1 MRFWTFVIS
10 VVAVVSFSSSALAKD
25 LNGFDI
31 SNLSVNVDALARGGP
46 ARDEIPAIFSPDYQ
60 PGAQAEFVRP
70 DDLVLGITLN
80 DQSFAYPLYILNW
93 HEIVNDQQHGQ
104 RFIIVYCPL
113 CGSGVAFTSRAA
125 QQDLSFGVSGL
136 LYNSDLVLY
145 DKETESLWTQIDGK
159 AIAGPLVGTALEQL
173 PLQVTTWQAW
183 LADNPE
189 TLVLSESQGFT
200 RNYRHQPF
208 SGYEASEQ
216 LFFEV
221 LRQAPK
227 KFHTKEPV
235 MGIEI
240 NGQHKAYPFVTLRE
254 HGQEQFVDRIAG
266 QSINIHW
273 RATDNSAHATD
284 ADGNDLVTTRA
295 YWFAWYN
302 FYPDTEVFEPGT

>member
-10 VVAVVSFSSSALAKD
+10 VLAIVSFSSSAFAKD

-31 SNLSVNVDALARGGP
+31 SNLSVNADVLARGGP

-60 PGAQAEFVRP
+60 PGAQAEFVREE
-70 DDLVLGITLN
+70 DLVLGINLN
-80 DQSFAYPLYILNW
+80 GKTFAYPLYILNW
-93 HEIVNDQQHGQ
+93 HEIVNDEQDGQ
-104 RFIIVYCPL
+104 GFIIVYCPL
-113 CGSGVAFTSRAA
+113 CGSGVAFASKAGKRN
-125 QQDLSFGVSGL
+125 LSFGVSGL

-159 AIAGPLVGTALEQL
+159 AIAGPLVGSGLEQL
-173 PLQVTTWQAW
+173 PLQVTTWRAW
-183 LADNPE
+183 LAANPK

-208 SGYEASEQ
+208 SGYEESEQ

-240 NGQHKAYPFVTLRE
+240 NGEYKAYPFIELRN
-254 HGQEQFVDRIAG
+254 HGQERFVDNFAG

-273 RATDNSAHATD
+273 SAKDNSAHATD
-284 ADGNDLVTTRA
+284 SNGNDLVTTKA

-302 FYPDTEVFEPGT
+302 FYPDTEVFVPRQ